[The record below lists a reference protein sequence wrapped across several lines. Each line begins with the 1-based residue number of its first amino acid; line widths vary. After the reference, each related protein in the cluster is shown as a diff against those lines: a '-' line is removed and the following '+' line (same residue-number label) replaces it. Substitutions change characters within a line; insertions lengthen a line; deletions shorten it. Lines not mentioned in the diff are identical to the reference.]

1 MSSNQEVQSQ
11 KSTTKETQPSASL
24 PVVPLKEQEMSAV
37 VVGGIGN
44 NKYLLVKCRG
54 WWVKNACQI

>member
-1 MSSNQEVQSQ
+1 MNNNQLVKPETPIAPKTQLKASGSSQLGND
-11 KSTTKETQPSASL
+11 KEMP
-24 PVVPLKEQEMSAV
+24 AV

-54 WWVKNACQI
+54 WWVKSACQI